1 MAIRIACDLDGT
13 LADMESALQREA
25 ERLFG
30 PDVDLRAGS
39 SLPLAVLQS
48 PARFEDEARARGTG
62 SAEVTP
68 LPGSSKRGLTSREQR
83 ALWARVGQI
92 ENFWRSLA
100 EIEPGA
106 VARLGELANLHRWE
120 VIFLTQ
126 RPGSAGATA
135 QRQSQLWL
143 HANGFN
149 YPSVFVMNGSRG
161 KVADALTLD
170 AVIDDRADNCLD
182 VVADSTARALLV
194 WRDDPSTVPPGA
206 KQLGVT
212 ITFSFAEALMHLE
225 KMMAEKQRPEGLL
238 GRIRKAIGV

>member
-1 MAIRIACDLDGT
+1 VALRIACDLDGT

-25 ERLFG
+25 ESLFG
-30 PDVDLRAGS
+30 PEVDLRAGS
-39 SLPLAVLQS
+39 SLPLAALQS
-48 PARFEDEARARGTG
+48 PARFEDRGAENDAVDAQG
-62 SAEVTP
+62 SR
-68 LPGSSKRGLTSREQR
+68 GSSRRPLTSREQK

-92 ENFWRSLA
+92 ENFWRGLA

-106 VARLGELANLHRWE
+106 VARLGELANAHRWE

-126 RPGSAGATA
+126 RPGGAGATA

-161 KVADALTLD
+161 KVAEALALD

-182 VVADSTARALLV
+182 VVADSKATALLV
-194 WRDDPSTVPPGA
+194 WRDDPATIPPGA
-206 KQLGVT
+206 RQLGVT
-212 ITFSFAEALMHLE
+212 VTYSFAEAITHLE
-225 KMMAEKQRPEGLL
+225 KMMADRQRPEGLL
-238 GRIRKAIGV
+238 DRVRKAMGI